1 MSKGIQSIFTAIPR
15 TYELVNHVLTFGLDI
30 LWRKRALKSI
40 LPQEEGRWLDVCSGT
55 GEMAVNL
62 SKRAGRKAVVYAA
75 DFSQPMISVAQ
86 AKSNAGKIRFL
97 LADLKKMPLTD
108 NTFDLITI
116 SFATRNLNVN
126 RDVLIHCFQELYRII
141 KPGGV
146 FINVETSQPDSTF
159 IKKLFHWYIKLFVA
173 WVGRLISGSAAG
185 YTYLSK
191 TIPRFYPAPQ
201 LADIMKTA
209 GFQNVTYE
217 KLFYGVAAIH
227 TGNKWDNGENPVRIG
242 KDG

>member
-55 GEMAVNL
+55 A
-62 SKRAGRKAVVYAA
+62 KPQA
-75 DFSQPMISVAQ
+75 D
-86 AKSNAGKIRFL
+86 KIRFL
-97 LADLKKMPLTD
+97 LAELKKMPLAD

-116 SFATRNLNVN
+116 SFATRNLNIN
-126 RDVLIHCFQELYRII
+126 RDILIHCFQELYRII

-146 FINVETSQPDSTF
+146 FINVETSQPDSTLM
-159 IKKLFHWYIKLFVA
+159 KKLFHWYIKFFVA

-185 YTYLSK
+185 YAYLSK

-209 GFQNVTYE
+209 GFQNVSYE
-217 KLFYGVAAIH
+217 KLFFGVAAIH
-227 TGNKWDNGENPVRIG
+227 TGNKWDNGGKPVRIG